1 MATIDIDIDD
11 IMYGLTRFEKQ
22 ELVDELYED
31 GYCPEQLKN
40 SLKDV
45 EVQHPTDFDLS
56 IKKLYGNGWRL
67 SKEDE
72 ETILKI
78 TSKIII

>member
-22 ELVDELYED
+22 ELADELYED

-40 SLKDV
+40 SIKDV
-45 EVQHPTDFDLS
+45 EVQHPTDFDLA